1 MSFTITD
8 TGSPNN
14 EVRTSVWNWK
24 PTLEIIRDIG
34 AVDEPRLKQM
44 QYNATGT
51 SVSQDEA
58 QMIGAGVRGKYLSK
72 LAPNQRI
79 RLDLSITDEPDDGTF
94 YSGDDKEAWKN
105 YGATY
110 AWLEEFAAFCLNCKG
125 FQVF

>member
-14 EVRTSVWNWK
+14 EVRTNVWNWK
-24 PTLEIIRDIG
+24 PTLEIIRAIG

-58 QMIGAGVRGKYLSK
+58 EEIGAAVRARYLSK
-72 LAPNQRI
+72 LAPHQRI
-79 RLDLSITDEPDDGTF
+79 RLDLSVTDEPDDGTL

-110 AWLEEFAAFCLNCKG
+110 AWLEEFAAFCSSCKG